1 MTSAMNIFKKE
12 IQDYF
17 ITPIGYIVIG
27 IFLLVTGWFF
37 FTTFFIYSEAN
48 LRNFFNLLPM
58 TFSLVIP
65 AITMRLFAE
74 ELHSGSYEMLLTL
87 PVRLRDVVIG
97 KFLACTVFVAIMLS
111 PTLIYAI
118 SIAFIGHLDP
128 GPVIGGYLGAILLGA
143 AYSAVGV
150 FASSITRNQIVA
162 CIVGMVICFGL
173 TLFDKMVFFFPG
185 QIVEVFTYLAA
196 AAHFENISKGIID
209 TRDLLYFCSVTFVFL
224 YTSNLVMQSRR

>member
-1 MTSAMNIFKKE
+1 MTSAFNIFKKE

-17 ITPIGYIVIG
+17 ITPIGYIVIC

-37 FTTFFIYSEAN
+37 FTTFFLFSEAN
-48 LRNFFNLLPM
+48 LRSFFNLLPM

-87 PVRLRDVVIG
+87 PVRQRDVVIG
-97 KFLACTVFVAIMLS
+97 KFLASTVFVAIMLA
-111 PTLIYAI
+111 PTLIYAV

-143 AYSAVGV
+143 AFSAVGV

-185 QIVEVFTYLAA
+185 NIVEVFTYLAA
-196 AAHFENISKGIID
+196 ATHFENISKGIID
-209 TRDLLYFCSVTFVFL
+209 TRDLLYFASVIFVFL
-224 YTSNLVMQSRR
+224 YSSNLVMQTKR